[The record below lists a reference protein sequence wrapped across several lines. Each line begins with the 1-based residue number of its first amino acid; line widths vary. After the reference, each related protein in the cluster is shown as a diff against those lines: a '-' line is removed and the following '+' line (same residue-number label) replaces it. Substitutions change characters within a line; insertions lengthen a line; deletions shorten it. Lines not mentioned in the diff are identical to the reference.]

1 MELSELLEMSYLDLT
16 ADKESREVEITF
28 NKLITDE
35 WISGDR
41 FRMSIKLQKRINLLK
56 SIIIKLYP

>member
-35 WISGDR
+35 
-41 FRMSIKLQKRINLLK
+41 
-56 SIIIKLYP
+56 